1 MARGG
6 TWSCLSDTGAALC
19 SAKAQGEVC
28 NCEAQSRPRPSDCPK
43 WCPWCRCEDW
53 KSWRLLDKTATAV
66 SRDSDCHCPEQ
77 GCHCHNNLYKGTT
90 WCTCKPQA
98 AEARRSTEEIQE
110 VPSSFL
116 KPWFRPFYRSCS
128 MAKEAGKATTARTT
142 LSTMAREETSGKTRE
157 ENPGTARGA
166 AYVGITLQVRTGRK

>member
-6 TWSCLSDTGAALC
+6 TWSCLSKTGAALC

-43 WCPWCRCEDW
+43 GCPWCRCKDW
-53 KSWRLLDKTATAV
+53 KSWRLLDKTVTAV